1 MVGVIEAIVPDVLS
15 RTDVRNLAVKI
26 VHFICCIVAFHLLYE
41 FSLMDRSILYS
52 WSFFTF
58 WIVVDTL

>member
-15 RTDVRNLAVKI
+15 RTDVRNLCCKI

-41 FSLMDRSILYS
+41 FSIVDHLILY
-52 WSFFTF
+52 
-58 WIVVDTL
+58 